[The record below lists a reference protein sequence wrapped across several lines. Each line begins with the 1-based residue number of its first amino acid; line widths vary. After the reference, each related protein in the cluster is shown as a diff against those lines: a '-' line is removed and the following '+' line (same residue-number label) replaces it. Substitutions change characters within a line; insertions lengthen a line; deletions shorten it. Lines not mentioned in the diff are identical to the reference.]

1 MNQKTNNRMQMLTA
15 MAIFIAAVF
24 IWGIV
29 QWQATGVKEPAV
41 QKALATQ
48 KKVNNV
54 SDKKVNIEAL
64 TKILLQDIKYETKLN
79 LMDDSVVEG
88 IVSLQKDSKA
98 ALYMGE
104 GTYSDEVLVV
114 TASSEEKAKKDQ
126 GAVEQHL
133 KEMKHSFEDYIPK
146 QADKIEN
153 AVIIRCG
160 KYFIACVTDDYET
173 AQNKIVDAFEADK

>member
-1 MNQKTNNRMQMLTA
+1 MLTA

-88 IVSLQKDSKA
+88 IVSLQKDSK
-98 ALYMGE
+98 
-104 GTYSDEVLVV
+104 EVLVV

-160 KYFIACVTDDYET
+160 KYVVACVTDDYET

>member
-1 MNQKTNNRMQMLTA
+1 
-15 MAIFIAAVF
+15 
-24 IWGIV
+24 
-29 QWQATGVKEPAV
+29 
-41 QKALATQ
+41 
-48 KKVNNV
+48 
-54 SDKKVNIEAL
+54 
-64 TKILLQDIKYETKLN
+64 
-79 LMDDSVVEG
+79 MDDSVVEG

-160 KYFIACVTDDYET
+160 KYVVACVTDDYET

>member
-1 MNQKTNNRMQMLTA
+1 MNQKTNNRMQILTA
-15 MAIFIAAVF
+15 MAIFIIAVF
-24 IWGIV
+24 VWGVV
-29 QWQATGVKEPAV
+29 QWQTTGTKAPTV
-41 QKALATQ
+41 QKAQATQ
-48 KKVNNV
+48 KKVNKA
-54 SDKKVNIEAL
+54 SGKKVDIEAL
-64 TKILLQDIKYETKLN
+64 TKMLLQDVKYETKLD
-79 LMDDSVVEG
+79 LMEDSVAEG

-133 KEMKHSFEDYIPK
+133 KEMKHSFEDYIPE

-160 KYFIACVTDDYET
+160 KYVIACVTDDYET